1 MDINSLL
8 SKSRQ
13 GDTEAYRLIIR
24 ELAPSVRAFLL
35 SRLNDYHA
43 VEDISQEIFV
53 AAYRSLDKFNG
64 QSQFKTWLLS
74 ISRFKLADHMRR
86 SYSQSNL
93 KATYQEEIQNVLA
106 QEDDKLSLPGPER
119 LASLLSCLEKLPLDA
134 KEIIKSRYFNSET
147 VMGLAERLNSSE
159 NAISSK
165 LFRLKKKLKTC
176 IELS

>member
-1 MDINSLL
+1 MQIDDLL
-8 SKSRQ
+8 ERSRG
-13 GDTEAYRLIIR
+13 GDTEAYRLIVR

-35 SRLNDYHA
+35 SRLNDFHA

-53 AAYRSLDKFNG
+53 AAYRSLNKFSG

-74 ISRFKLADHMRR
+74 IARFKLADHMRR

-93 KATYQEEIQNVLA
+93 KATYQEEIQNILA
-106 QEDDKLSLPGPER
+106 QEDEKLENPGPER
-119 LASLLSCLEKLPLDA
+119 LHTLSNCIEKLPHEA
-134 KEIIKSRYFNSET
+134 KELIKSRYFNSET
-147 VMGLAERLNSSE
+147 VMGLAQRLGSSE